1 MRLETHLTHEL
12 GWFEHFN
19 DPDTALSYLASLHC
33 ASCVVLYVLFLCFI
47 MNVFVTRR
55 SRSSGIVLPAARCVR
70 PCQHVEASNNLS
82 ITLLPIRNVLILNR
96 GNWSDCVNIFVHVVF
111 VLIFIVHLLLWLALT
126 SFYDRCTT
134 GYLGFPPCYSWHLA
148 GLCSVSGCPA
158 TDYPSSRSWELWLDL
173 RL

>member
-1 MRLETHLTHEL
+1 MFCELIGVGLCMRLETHLTHEL

-19 DPDTALSYLASLHC
+19 DPDTALSYLASLHF

-96 GNWSDCVNIFVHVVF
+96 GN
-111 VLIFIVHLLLWLALT
+111 
-126 SFYDRCTT
+126 
-134 GYLGFPPCYSWHLA
+134 
-148 GLCSVSGCPA
+148 
-158 TDYPSSRSWELWLDL
+158 
-173 RL
+173 

>member
-1 MRLETHLTHEL
+1 MFCEPIGVGLCMRLETHLTHEL

-33 ASCVVLYVLFLCFI
+33 SSCVVLNVLFLCFI

-82 ITLLPIRNVLILNR
+82 ITRR
-96 GNWSDCVNIFVHVVF
+96 WSSDGDASERV
-111 VLIFIVHLLLWLALT
+111 
-126 SFYDRCTT
+126 
-134 GYLGFPPCYSWHLA
+134 
-148 GLCSVSGCPA
+148 
-158 TDYPSSRSWELWLDL
+158 
-173 RL
+173 